1 MTIPS
6 PLAAAADL
14 PEAALQSP
22 WARVKNPTPIPDP
35 LELDQ
40 LRALPKQQLQVLLRD
55 NLLSRDAE
63 IDGRAR
69 WTALWA
75 ALADDPEL
83 TEMAFDALEE
93 LMDITEDAIEDDV
106 LDEAAGK
113 RARKFLRVLEEA
125 WARLQVDEQRPLG
138 WAGRTATTWD
148 PPSRRVIE
156 QLVLAIA
163 GHRHQ
168 LTGHGDAHQVDEHLW
183 AVLADVD
190 LDPAGYRRGP
200 LPPYPSQAASTPR
213 PGSVRRRRMA
223 LPVVDPQQPL
233 GWAGAVMAGFRPS
246 SAFPVLEQLVLAIAE
261 HRKATTELGAVRPA
275 IDEPLWAAL
284 RDVGLDPLDLVD
296 RA

>member
-1 MTIPS
+1 MTTPPALTAS
-6 PLAAAADL
+6 TDGSAAAL
-14 PEAALQSP
+14 ETP

-35 LELDQ
+35 LEVD
-40 LRALPKQQLQVLLRD
+40 RIRELPKQQLQLLLRD

-63 IDGRAR
+63 VDGRAR
-69 WTALWA
+69 WTALWT

-83 TEMAFDALEE
+83 TEMAFDALEDI
-93 LMDITEDAIEDDV
+93 MDITEDAIENDV

-138 WAGRTATTWD
+138 WAGRRATTWD

-156 QLVLAIA
+156 KLVLAIA

-200 LPPYPSQAASTPR
+200 LPPYPSEATGTPR

-223 LPVVDPQQPL
+223 LPAADPQQPL
-233 GWAGAVMAGFRPS
+233 RWAGAAIAGFRPS
-246 SAFPVLEQLVLAIAE
+246 SAFPVLDQVVLAIAE
-261 HRKATTELGAVRPA
+261 HRKATTELGAVRPTVN
-275 IDEPLWAAL
+275 EPLWAAL
-284 RDVGLDPLDLVD
+284 GDVGLDPLDLIE

>member
-1 MTIPS
+1 MTTPS
-6 PLAAAADL
+6 ALTAAADA
-14 PEAALQSP
+14 PAAALVTP
-22 WARVKNPTPIPDP
+22 WARVKNPTPIPNP
-35 LELDQ
+35 LELD
-40 LRALPKQQLQVLLRD
+40 RIRGLPKQQLQLLLRD
-55 NLLSRDAE
+55 NLLSRDADV
-63 IDGRAR
+63 DGRAR
-69 WTALWA
+69 WTALWT

-83 TEMAFDALEE
+83 TEMAFDALED
-93 LMDITEDAIEDDV
+93 LMDITEGAIEDDV
-106 LDEAAGK
+106 LDEAAAK

-138 WAGRTATTWD
+138 WAGRRATTWD

-156 QLVLAIA
+156 KLVLAIA

-200 LPPYPSQAASTPR
+200 LPPYPSEATGTPPR
-213 PGSVRRRRMA
+213 GSVRRRRMA
-223 LPVVDPQQPL
+223 LPVIDLQQPL
-233 GWAGAVMAGFRPS
+233 GWAGKAIAGFRPS
-246 SAFPVLEQLVLAIAE
+246 SAFPVLEQVVLAIAE

-275 IDEPLWAAL
+275 VDEPLWAAL
-284 RDVGLDPLDLVD
+284 HHVGLDPLDLVD

>member
-1 MTIPS
+1 MTAPS
-6 PLAAAADL
+6 DL
-14 PEAALQSP
+14 TAPAEGPETALQTP

-35 LELDQ
+35 LQLDEL
-40 LRALPKQQLQVLLRD
+40 RELPKRQLQLLLRD

-63 IDGRAR
+63 VDGRAR
-69 WTALWA
+69 WVALWA

-83 TEMAFDALEE
+83 TEMAFDALED
-93 LMDITEDAIEDDV
+93 LLDTTENAIKDDL

-125 WARLQVDEQRPLG
+125 WARLTVDEQRPLG
-138 WAGRTATTWD
+138 WAGRRATTWD

-183 AVLADVD
+183 KVLADVD

-200 LPPYPSQAASTPR
+200 LPPYPREASAAPR
-213 PGSVRRRRMA
+213 RGSVRRRL
-223 LPVVDPQQPL
+223 LPLPAVDPQQPL
-233 GWAGAVMAGFRPS
+233 HWAGTVMAGFRPS
-246 SAFPVLEQLVLAIAE
+246 SAFPVLEQVVLAIAE

-275 IDEPLWAAL
+275 IDEPLWAVL
-284 RDVGLDPLDLVD
+284 NDVGLDPIELIG
-296 RA
+296 RS

>member
-6 PLAAAADL
+6 PLAAGADHSQ
-14 PEAALQSP
+14 AALQSP

-35 LELDQ
+35 LDPDQ
-40 LRALPKQQLQVLLRD
+40 IRALPKQQLQVLLRD

-63 IDGRAR
+63 VDGRAR

-93 LMDITEDAIEDDV
+93 LMDLTEDAIEDDV

-200 LPPYPSQAASTPR
+200 LPPYPSEAAGITR

-223 LPVVDPQQPL
+223 LPAVDPQQPL
-233 GWAGAVMAGFRPS
+233 VWAGTVMAGFRPS
-246 SAFPVLEQLVLAIAE
+246 SAFPVLERVVLAIAE

-275 IDEPLWAAL
+275 VDEPLWAAL
-284 RDVGLDPLDLVD
+284 GAVGLDPLDLID

>member
-6 PLAAAADL
+6 PLAAAADHSQ
-14 PEAALQSP
+14 AALQSP
-22 WARVKNPTPIPDP
+22 WARVKNPTPIPHPVDP
-35 LELDQ
+35 DQ
-40 LRALPKQQLQVLLRD
+40 IRVLPEQQLQLLLRD

-63 IDGRAR
+63 TDGRAR

-83 TEMAFDALEE
+83 TEMAFDALED
-93 LMDITEDAIEDDV
+93 LLDTTEAAIEDDV
-106 LDEAAGK
+106 LDEAAAK
-113 RARKFLRVLEEA
+113 RARKFLRVLEEG

-138 WAGRTATTWD
+138 WAGRRAVTWD

-183 AVLADVD
+183 AVLAAVD

-200 LPPYPSQAASTPR
+200 LPPYPSEATSSPR
-213 PGSVRRRRMA
+213 RGSIHRRRTT
-223 LPVVDPQQPL
+223 LPVVDLQQPL
-233 GWAGAVMAGFRPS
+233 RWAGTAIAGFRPS
-246 SAFPVLEQLVLAIAE
+246 SAFPVLEQVVLAIAE

-275 IDEPLWAAL
+275 VDEPLWAAL
-284 RDVGLDPLDLVD
+284 GDVGLDPIELIG
-296 RA
+296 RS

>member
-6 PLAAAADL
+6 PLAAAADHS
-14 PEAALQSP
+14 EAALQSP

-35 LELDQ
+35 LDPDQ
-40 LRALPKQQLQVLLRD
+40 IRALPKQQLQVLLRD
-55 NLLSRDAE
+55 NLLSRDGDV
-63 IDGRAR
+63 DGRAR

-75 ALADDPEL
+75 TLADDPEL
-83 TEMAFDALEE
+83 TEMAFDALEN
-93 LMDITEDAIEDDV
+93 LMDVTEDAIEDDV

-138 WAGRTATTWD
+138 WAGRRATTWD
-148 PPSRRVIE
+148 PPSRRVLE

-168 LTGHGDAHQVDEHLW
+168 LTGHGDAHQIDEHLW
-183 AVLADVD
+183 AVLAAVD

-200 LPPYPSQAASTPR
+200 LPPYPSEAAGTPR

-223 LPVVDPQQPL
+223 LPAVDPQQPL
-233 GWAGAVMAGFRPS
+233 VWAGTVMAGFRPS
-246 SAFPVLEQLVLAIAE
+246 SAFPVLERVVLAIAG

-284 RDVGLDPLDLVD
+284 RDVGLDPLDLID